1 MSKRSIIVSKYS
13 ETKYRE
19 ILDPSNFDGG
29 TRTEKYLGETR
40 VFVDI
45 YDENEVTENNL
56 KSYYR
61 DDNYERYVIYE
72 EKTTPDSLF
81 LNKIIESLNVYCK
94 EKKHVTL
101 YIDNLKEDEIAFINE
116 HFHDKISIRK
126 KTKRNRS
133 WNIKF

>member
-94 EKKHVTL
+94 EK
-101 YIDNLKEDEIAFINE
+101 NM
-116 HFHDKISIRK
+116 
-126 KTKRNRS
+126 
-133 WNIKF
+133 